1 MPFPDD
7 LDELMSRASL
17 DGDQAAF
24 SQVVEQ
30 THHLIRASILRLV
43 GHVELADELAQD
55 VMVRAWE
62 RRSQY
67 RAGTSPRAWLLAIA
81 RSQVMNVHR
90 RAERDR
96 RHVDELIRQELLRHK
111 DQSDSDD
118 LTAARLA
125 ALRVCLESVGGNQR
139 ELLDLIHGQGLSS
152 DDASEVLGINSAAC
166 RQRLSRLQRELR
178 ICCEERMK
186 GGA

>member
-1 MPFPDD
+1 MT
-7 LDELMSRASL
+7 RASL
-17 DGDQAAF
+17 SSDQAAF

-30 THHLIRASILRLV
+30 THHLIRASVLRLV

-62 RRSQY
+62 RRAQY
-67 RAGTSPRAWLLAIA
+67 RAGSSPRAWLLAIA

-96 RHVDELIRQELLRHK
+96 RHVDELIRQELLRHQ
-111 DQSDSDD
+111 DLSDSDD
-118 LTAARLA
+118 LTAARLD
-125 ALRVCLESVGGNQR
+125 ALRTCLEGVGGTQR

-152 DDASEVLGINSAAC
+152 DDAAEALGITGPAC

-178 ICCEERMK
+178 LCCEERLR
-186 GGA
+186 ART